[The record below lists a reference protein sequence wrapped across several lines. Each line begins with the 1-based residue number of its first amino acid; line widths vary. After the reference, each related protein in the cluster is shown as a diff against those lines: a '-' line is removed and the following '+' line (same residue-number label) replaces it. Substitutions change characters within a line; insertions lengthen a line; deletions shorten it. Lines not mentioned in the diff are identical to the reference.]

1 MQLSIQD
8 IQRHSNIVESIYS
21 PNKDSAAFELSL
33 MKCMERGL
41 VIEKWVAEFINDY
54 TGYRTSL
61 TVPNAAWDITMDMQD
76 KPVRIEVKSSMVRA
90 KTNSLNFFGVK
101 PDSFEYIFFGF
112 VMPTGIQIK
121 WATVEGV
128 KEYCKGRKYG
138 RAGYTVIINDA
149 DNWDEFDWMYDLEDF
164 PYNSKDFA

>member
-1 MQLSIQD
+1 MTVPRKGNIMKLSIQD
-8 IQRHSNIVESIYS
+8 IHRHSNIVESIYS

-33 MKCMERGL
+33 MTCMERGL

-54 TGYRTSL
+54 TGYKTSL

-90 KTNSLNFFGVK
+90 KTN
-101 PDSFEYIFFGF
+101 
-112 VMPTGIQIK
+112 
-121 WATVEGV
+121 
-128 KEYCKGRKYG
+128 CKGRKYG
-138 RAGYTVIINDA
+138 RAGYTVIMNDA

-164 PYNSKDFA
+164 PYNPKDFA